1 MIKNKGS
8 FLMFILCIIFIL
20 GLTGCGDNNKTA
32 NEDMK
37 LKLIQE
43 IDYLDTKIVS
53 ILNSLN
59 NISLQEYT
67 ITSEEISL
75 EKKSDTSNSGGQ
87 SNSEKSSSQNGQSGN
102 QQSNSQTQS
111 ENGNNINI
119 TQMKSQNI
127 LEIDENNIEWQ
138 IIKNEIET
146 INEAWTVIIL
156 DLSSLNVD
164 TNNILNF
171 SSILDESILS
181 IKNEDKQ
188 TSLRNLAKLYSI
200 IPNLEKGVGAETSIQ
215 NIKQVKSNIINA
227 YTVIEQEEWTEV
239 ENNITKAEENL
250 KNVINDMKYIQ
261 NKEYKVNKTYVLLKE
276 LQNSLSYRD
285 KKLFYVKYKNLMESI
300 NSL

>member
-1 MIKNKGS
+1 MRKNKVI
-8 FLMFILCIIFIL
+8 FLSFILCVVCIVT
-20 GLTGCGDNNKTA
+20 LTGCEYKTA
-32 NEDMK
+32 NENIK
-37 LKLIQE
+37 SKVLQE

-59 NISLQEYT
+59 NISLQGYT

-127 LEIDENNIEWQ
+127 LEIDENNIDWQ

-156 DLSSLNVD
+156 DLSSLNLDKKVE
-164 TNNILNF
+164 NILN
-171 SSILDESILS
+171 IR
-181 IKNEDKQ
+181 KNE
-188 TSLRNLAKLYSI
+188 
-200 IPNLEKGVGAETSIQ
+200 VGINVAIRID
-215 NIKQVKSNIINA
+215 IK
-227 YTVIEQEEWTEV
+227 
-239 ENNITKAEENL
+239 
-250 KNVINDMKYIQ
+250 
-261 NKEYKVNKTYVLLKE
+261 
-276 LQNSLSYRD
+276 
-285 KKLFYVKYKNLMESI
+285 
-300 NSL
+300 

>member
-1 MIKNKGS
+1 MKKNKVI
-8 FLMFILCIIFIL
+8 FLSFILCVLCIFT
-20 GLTGCGDNNKTA
+20 LTGCEEKTT
-32 NEDMK
+32 NEDIK
-37 LKLIQE
+37 SKVVQE

-53 ILNSLN
+53 LLNSLN

-67 ITSEEISL
+67 ITSEEVSL
-75 EKKSDTSNSGGQ
+75 ENKSDTSNSGGQ
-87 SNSEKSSSQNGQSGN
+87 SNSEKSSLQNEQAGN
-102 QQSNSQTQS
+102 QQTNSQNQS
-111 ENGNNINI
+111 ENENNINI

-127 LEIDENNIEWQ
+127 LEIDENNVDWQ
-138 IIKNEIET
+138 KVKNEIET

-156 DLSSLNVD
+156 DLSSLNIY
-164 TNNILNF
+164 TNSILNF

-188 TSLRNLAKLYSI
+188 TSLQNLARLYSI
-200 IPNLEKGVGAETSIQ
+200 IPNLEKGVETETAIQ

-227 YTVIEQEEWTEV
+227 YAVIEQEEWTEV
-239 ENNITKAEENL
+239 ENNIAKAEENF
-250 KNVINDMKYIQ
+250 KNVTNDMKYIQ